1 MRAAVID
8 KPNEIHVGD
17 VPDPTPKAGEV
28 VVQVGAC
35 GICGSDLNIAAGL
48 FPPTPFPIVPGHE
61 FAGTVVAVGEDVDW
75 LTPGDRV
82 AVDPSLYCGHCQW
95 CAIGRGNLCDNWGA
109 IGDTV
114 DGACAEFVA
123 VPGVNCYRLPDHLNF
138 QQGALVEP
146 LSCAVH
152 ALDILR
158 PRLAE
163 SALVVGAGT
172 MGLLTAQLI
181 ALSGTAAVAVV
192 DRNPS
197 RLPLAAELGA
207 TLVDTDLAAVISET
221 GGFDMVVDASGS
233 PGAMQTA
240 LGGVRKGGRFMV
252 VGVAP
257 PEAELTVSPFRI
269 YNQELT
275 ILGSMAVL
283 DSYSRALKLLA
294 EGTVYVDPLL
304 THSVSIDGYPDA
316 LETVRR
322 GEGVKVQVVPDANR
336 RNDNPS

>member
-8 KPNEIHVGD
+8 KPNEIHVGI
-17 VPDPTPKAGEV
+17 VPDPEPRPGEV
-28 VVQVGAC
+28 VVAVGAC

-61 FAGTVVAVGEDVDW
+61 FAGQIVALGADVDW
-75 LTPGDRV
+75 LSVGERV
-82 AVDPSLYCGHCQW
+82 AVDPSLYCGHCEW
-95 CAIGRGNLCDNWGA
+95 CRIGRGNLCDNWGA

-114 DGACAEFVA
+114 DGACAEYVS
-123 VPGVNCYRLPDHLNF
+123 VPAVNCYRLPDHLSY

-158 PRLAE
+158 PRVAE
-163 SALVVGAGT
+163 RALVVGAGT

-181 ALSGTAAVAVV
+181 ALSGTASVTVV
-192 DRNPS
+192 DRNSS

-207 TLVDTDLAAVISET
+207 HVVDTDLAGAIAQS
-221 GGFDMVVDASGS
+221 GGYDMVVDASGA
-233 PGAMQTA
+233 PGAMQA
-240 LGGVRKGGRFMV
+240 AMDGVRKGGRFMV

-257 PEAELTVSPFRI
+257 PEATLSVSPFRI

-283 DSYSRALKLLA
+283 NSYSRALELLA
-294 EGTVYVDPLL
+294 EGTVYADPLL

-322 GEGVKVQVVPDANR
+322 GEGVKVQIVPHAGDR
-336 RNDNPS
+336 PESPS

>member
-1 MRAAVID
+1 
-8 KPNEIHVGD
+8 
-17 VPDPTPKAGEV
+17 
-28 VVQVGAC
+28 
-35 GICGSDLNIAAGL
+35 
-48 FPPTPFPIVPGHE
+48 
-61 FAGTVVAVGEDVDW
+61 
-75 LTPGDRV
+75 
-82 AVDPSLYCGHCQW
+82 
-95 CAIGRGNLCDNWGA
+95 
-109 IGDTV
+109 
-114 DGACAEFVA
+114 
-123 VPGVNCYRLPDHLNF
+123 VNCHRLPDHLTY

-158 PRLAE
+158 PRVAE
-163 SALVVGAGT
+163 RALVVGAGT

-181 ALSGTAAVAVV
+181 ALSGTTSVTVV

-207 TLVDTDLAAVISET
+207 HVVDTDLASAIAQS
-221 GGFDMVVDASGS
+221 GGYDMVVDASGA
-233 PGAMQTA
+233 PGAMQA
-240 LGGVRKGGRFMV
+240 AMDGVRKGGRFMV

-257 PEAELTVSPFRI
+257 PEATLSVSPFRI

-283 DSYSRALKLLA
+283 NSYSRALELLA
-294 EGTVYVDPLL
+294 EGTVYADPLL

-322 GEGVKVQVVPDANR
+322 GEGVKVQIVPDAGDR
-336 RNDNPS
+336 PESPS

>member
-8 KPNEIHVGD
+8 KPNEIHVGT
-17 VPDPTPKAGEV
+17 VPDPEPAPGEV

-35 GICGSDLNIAAGL
+35 GICGSDLNIAAGH

-61 FAGTVVAVGEDVDW
+61 FAGQVVALGAGVDWLAVGE
-75 LTPGDRV
+75 RV
-82 AVDPSLYCGHCQW
+82 AVDPSLYCGHCEW
-95 CAIGRGNLCDNWGA
+95 CRIGRGNLCDNWGA

-114 DGACAEFVA
+114 DGACAEFVS
-123 VPGVNCYRLPDHLNF
+123 VPAVNCHRLPDHLSY

-152 ALDILR
+152 ALDVLR
-158 PRLAE
+158 PRVAE
-163 SALVVGAGT
+163 RALVVGAGT

-181 ALSGTAAVAVV
+181 ALSGTTSVTVV
-192 DRNPS
+192 DRISS

-207 TLVDTDLAAVISET
+207 HVVDTDVASAIEES
-221 GGFDMVVDASGS
+221 GGYDIVVDASGS
-233 PGAMQTA
+233 PGAMQAA
-240 LGGVRKGGRFMV
+240 LDGVRKGGRFLV
-252 VGVAP
+252 AGVAP
-257 PEAELTVSPFRI
+257 PEATIAVSPFRI

-283 DSYSRALKLLA
+283 DSYSRALELLA
-294 EGTVYVDPLL
+294 EGTVYADPLL

-322 GEGVKVQVVPDANR
+322 GEGVKVQIVPDAGDR
-336 RNDNPS
+336 HESPS

>member
-17 VPDPTPKAGEV
+17 VPDPEPKSGEV

-48 FPPTPFPIVPGHE
+48 FPPSPFPLVPGHE
-61 FAGTVVAVGEDVDW
+61 FAGMAVAIGADVDW
-75 LTPGDRV
+75 LAVGDRV
-82 AVDPSLYCGHCQW
+82 AVDPSLYCGHCEW

-123 VPGVNCYRLPDHLNF
+123 VPAVNCYRLPDHLSY

-158 PRLAE
+158 PRVAE

-181 ALSGTAAVAVV
+181 ALSGTTTVAVT
-192 DRNPS
+192 DRNAG

-207 TLVDTDLAAVISET
+207 TLVDTDVAAVIDAT

-233 PGAMQTA
+233 PGAMRAA
-240 LGGVRKGGRFMV
+240 LDGVRKGGRFMV

-257 PEAELTVSPFRI
+257 PEAVLAVSPFRI

-283 DSYSRALKLLA
+283 DSYSRALQLIA
-294 EGTVYVDPLL
+294 AGTVYVDPLL
-304 THSVSIDGYPDA
+304 THSVSIEGYPNA

-322 GEGVKVQVVPDANR
+322 GEGVKVQIVPDASS
-336 RNDNPS
+336 RNDTPS